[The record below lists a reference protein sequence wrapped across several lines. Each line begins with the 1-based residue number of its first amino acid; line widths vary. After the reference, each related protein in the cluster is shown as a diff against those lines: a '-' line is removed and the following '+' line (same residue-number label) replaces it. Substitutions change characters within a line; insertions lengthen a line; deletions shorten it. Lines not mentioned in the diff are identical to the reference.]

1 MTVCGTNEWMSPEVI
16 LGLPYTKVRKKERR
30 KEEKRSEEKERRK
43 ERREEKRVFLPS
55 ASNDR
60 MRHK

>member
-30 KEEKRSEEKERRK
+30 KEKRRERKKERK
-43 ERREEKRVFLPS
+43 KRREAKRVFLPS

-60 MRHK
+60 M